1 MVEALSMGELRRII
15 VSSVN
20 VGRARAIEV
29 GGRRILCAIGKQP
42 VIGAV
47 AVHATGLEGD
57 EQADLTVHGGLAK
70 ALYAYPSEHYGFWQT
85 VRAQARVAPWG
96 DTLAPGA
103 MGENLTLA
111 GLLEAE
117 LWIGDRLRLPGCVL
131 AVSEPRLPCFKFDAA
146 MGFAQA
152 GRLMRQSGYSGF
164 YLTVVE
170 PGLVAAGDAVE
181 LIAGPREVGLRELF
195 SARARP

>member
-1 MVEALSMGELRRII
+1 MIDV
-15 VSSVN
+15 VSVN
-20 VGRARAIEV
+20 VGRAQPLTI
-29 GGRRILCAIGKQP
+29 GGRVVPSAIGKRP
-42 VIGAV
+42 VDAAV
-47 AVHATGLEGD
+47 AVRPLGLVGD

-70 ALYAYPSEHYGFWQT
+70 AVYAYPSEHYGFWQT

-96 DTLAPGA
+96 EALAPGA

-170 PGLVAAGDAVE
+170 PGVVAGGDAVE